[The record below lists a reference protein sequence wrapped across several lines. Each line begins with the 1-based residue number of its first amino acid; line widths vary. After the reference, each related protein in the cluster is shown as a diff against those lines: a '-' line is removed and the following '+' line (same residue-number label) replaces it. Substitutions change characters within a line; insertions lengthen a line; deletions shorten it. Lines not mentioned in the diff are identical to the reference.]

1 MWNELECYEENGPI
15 TGYQYR
21 VYYDLNYY
29 QERNVDRET
38 TMVTLPYNNMQSF
51 SVAATNQAGIG
62 KFCPPVQVPHIN
74 DGTCN
79 KNV

>member
-21 VYYDLNYY
+21 VYYDLNQY
-29 QERNVDRET
+29 QEGNVDRET
-38 TMVTLPYNNMQSF
+38 TMVTLHYNNMQSF
-51 SVAATNQAGIG
+51 SVAATNQAGMG
-62 KFCPPVQVPHIN
+62 EYCPPVQVPRIYQ
-74 DGTCN
+74 GTCN